1 MALIDISPQATRTRQ
16 WARAVQRRIAFTDAF
31 VVALIMVAAHGLRFG
46 WDPFVAL
53 IGPSGPAYWWVTV
66 VISALWVLQ
75 LGWTRSR
82 DTRILGQGPEEY
94 QRVGT
99 AGWRTF
105 AIVAIA
111 GFLTQWQIS
120 RGYLLFALPLGTL
133 VLFGYRRA
141 WRMWLRE
148 QRALGRLRQR
158 VIIVGPQRTVEQMIR
173 RLARTSREHSYE
185 VAGVCVPGAGVAALA
200 ADLAEV
206 PVLGA
211 IADAPSAA
219 GQVGAEYIVLV
230 GTEEVS
236 LSEARRLEYE
246 LEDSG
251 LGLIVAPTVADIALP
266 RVAVSQVAGLPLMH
280 VDPPTFTGPAR
291 VMKEIAD
298 RVGAAAILLVLALPM
313 IAIAIAVK
321 VTSPGPVLFRQ
332 TRVGLAHQPF
342 EMLKFRTMYT
352 DAEARLGA
360 ILDGNEGNGVHF
372 KMRSDPRVT
381 PVGRVLRRFSLDE
394 LPQLINVLIGDMS
407 IVGPR
412 PPLQREV
419 ELWEADVARRQLV
432 KPGITGLWQVSGRS
446 DLSWEET
453 VRLDLHYTQNW
464 TLGLDAIILGR
475 TVWAVIAGR
484 GAY

>member
-1 MALIDISPQATRTRQ
+1 MALLDIAPSGVGTRS
-16 WARAVQRRIAFTDAF
+16 WARAIQRRIAFTDAF
-31 VVALIMVAAHGLRFG
+31 VVALIMVVAHGVRFG
-46 WDPFVAL
+46 WDPFATLV
-53 IGPSGPAYWWVTV
+53 GPSGPAYWWVTV
-66 VISALWVLQ
+66 MISVLWILQ

-94 QRVGT
+94 QRVGS

-105 AIVAIA
+105 AIVAIV
-111 GFLTQWQIS
+111 GFMSQWQIS

-141 WRMWLRE
+141 WRMWLCE
-148 QRALGRLRQR
+148 QRNLGRLRQP
-158 VIIVGPQRTVEQMIR
+158 VVIVGPQRTVEQMIR
-173 RLARTSREHSYE
+173 RLARTAREHSYQ
-185 VAGVCVPGAGVAALA
+185 VAGVCVPGAGDAALA
-200 ADLAEV
+200 PDLAHI

-211 IADAPSAA
+211 IADAPAAA
-219 GQVGAEYIVLV
+219 GEVTADYIVLV

-236 LSEARRLEYE
+236 LKEARRLEYA

-251 LGLIVAPTVADIALP
+251 VGLIVAPTVADIAVP

-291 VMKEIAD
+291 VLKAIAD
-298 RVGAAAILLVLALPM
+298 RVGAAAILVVLAVPM
-313 IAIAIAVK
+313 LAIALAVRL
-321 VTSPGPVLFRQ
+321 TSPGPVLFRQ
-332 TRVGLAHQPF
+332 QRVGLAHAPF
-342 EMLKFRTMYT
+342 EMLKFRTMYV
-352 DAEARLGA
+352 DSEERLAA
-360 ILDGNEGNGVHF
+360 ILEENEGNGVHF
-372 KMRSDPRVT
+372 KMREDPRVT
-381 PVGRVLRRFSLDE
+381 SVGRLLRRFSLDE
-394 LPQLINVLIGDMS
+394 LPQLINVLTGDMS

-412 PPLQREV
+412 PPLPREV
-419 ELWEADVARRQLV
+419 ELWEDDVARRQLV

-464 TLGLDAIILGR
+464 TLGLDALILLR
-475 TVWAVIAGR
+475 TAWAVVAGR

>member
-1 MALIDISPQATRTRQ
+1 MALLDIAPAGAGTQS
-16 WARAVQRRIAFTDAF
+16 WARAIQRRITFTDVF
-31 VVALIMVAAHGLRFG
+31 VVALIMVAAHGVRFG

-53 IGPSGPAYWWVTV
+53 VGPSGPAYWWVTLMV
-66 VISALWVLQ
+66 SVLWVLQ

-82 DTRILGQGPEEY
+82 DPRILGQGPEEY

-105 AIVAIA
+105 AIVAIV

-120 RGYLLFALPLGTL
+120 RGYLLFALPVGTL

-141 WRMWLRE
+141 WRTWFRE

-158 VIIVGPQRTVEQMIR
+158 VVIVGPQRTVEQMIR
-173 RLARTSREHSYE
+173 RLARTAREHSYE
-185 VAGVCVPGAGVAALA
+185 VAGVCVHGAGDAALA
-200 ADLAEV
+200 ADLSEI

-211 IADAPSAA
+211 IADAPAA
-219 GQVGAEYIVLV
+219 ADQVGAEYIVLV

-236 LSEARRLEYE
+236 LKEARRLEYE

-251 LGLIVAPTVADIALP
+251 VGLIVAPTVADIALP
-266 RVAVSQVAGLPLMH
+266 RVAVSQVAGLPLIH
-280 VDPPTFTGPAR
+280 VDPPTFTGPSR
-291 VMKEIAD
+291 VLKAVAD
-298 RVGAAAILLVLALPM
+298 RVGAAAILLVLAVPM
-313 IAIAIAVK
+313 LAIATAVRLS
-321 VTSPGPVLFRQ
+321 SPGPVLFRQ
-332 TRVGLAHQPF
+332 SRVGLAHQPF
-342 EMLKFRTMYT
+342 EMLKFRTMYL
-352 DAEARLGA
+352 DAEERLAA
-360 ILDGNEGNGVHF
+360 IIAENEGNGVHF
-372 KMRSDPRVT
+372 KMREDPRVT
-381 PVGRVLRRFSLDE
+381 RVGRVLRRFSLDE
-394 LPQLINVLIGDMS
+394 LPQLFNVLKGDMS

-412 PPLQREV
+412 PPLPRET
-419 ELWEADVARRQLV
+419 ELWDQEVARRQLV

-464 TLGLDAIILGR
+464 TLGLDAIIVLR
-475 TVWAVIAGR
+475 TAWAVLAGR

>member
-1 MALIDISPQATRTRQ
+1 MALTDIAPSGTGTRP
-16 WARAVQRRIAFTDAF
+16 WARAIQRRIAFTDAF

-46 WDPFVAL
+46 WDPFVGL
-53 IGPSGPAYWWVTV
+53 VGPSGPAYWWVTV
-66 VISALWVLQ
+66 MISTLWILQ
-75 LGWTRSR
+75 LAWTRSR
-82 DTRILGQGPEEY
+82 DIRILGQGPEEY

-148 QRALGRLRQR
+148 QRTLGRLRQP
-158 VIIVGPQRTVEQMIR
+158 VVIVGPQRTVEQMIR
-173 RLARTSREHSYE
+173 RLSNTSREHSYE
-185 VAGVCVPGAGVAALA
+185 VAGVCVPGARDAALA
-200 ADLAEV
+200 PDLADL
-206 PVLGA
+206 PVLGG
-211 IADAPSAA
+211 IADAPAA
-219 GQVGAEYIVLV
+219 AHAVGAEYIVLV

-251 LGLIVAPTVADIALP
+251 VGMIVAPTVADIALP
-266 RVAVSQVAGLPLMH
+266 RVAVSQVAGLPLIH
-280 VDPPTFTGPAR
+280 VDAPTFTGPAR
-291 VMKEIAD
+291 VLKAIAD
-298 RVGAAAILLVLALPM
+298 RVGAVAILVVLAIPM
-313 IAIAIAVK
+313 LLIALAVR
-321 VTSPGPVLFRQ
+321 VDSPGPVLFRQ
-332 TRVGLAHQPF
+332 RRVGLAHQPF
-342 EMLKFRTMYT
+342 DMLKFRTMYT
-352 DAEARLGA
+352 DAEDRLAA
-360 ILDGNEGNGVHF
+360 ILEDNEGNGVHF
-372 KMRSDPRVT
+372 KMKDDPRVT
-381 PVGRVLRRFSLDE
+381 RVGRVLRRFSLDE
-394 LPQLINVLIGDMS
+394 LPQLLNVLKGDMS

-412 PPLQREV
+412 PPLPREV
-419 ELWEADVARRQLV
+419 ELWDADVARRQLV

-464 TLGLDAIILGR
+464 TLGLDAIIVLR
-475 TVWAVIAGR
+475 TAWAVIAGR